1 MKRFVFCFVLV
12 VASAIRPTLGQE
24 FTTAQILDK
33 LDEKAKVFTSLQA
46 ALKRVDT
53 NYGVVQPEQSGKLVI
68 SRPKDVPR
76 IFLEVTEPTKMRVL
90 IDKGKGTAYYPDD
103 NTYRDRNVD
112 SKGETLQLLLIG
124 FGASAE
130 TIKKGYTAEAKSREK
145 IGNINAVVLELKSN
159 AKSTEEFP
167 LVKLWIDP
175 QTWTPVQ
182 TRLAKGP
189 KTYFD
194 YKYSNVQLNKTIS
207 DSVFNLDMKK
217 GATKQ

>member
-1 MKRFVFCFVLV
+1 MKRFVVCFVLV
-12 VASAIRPTLGQE
+12 VVSAIHPAFGQE

-46 ALKRVDT
+46 SLKNLGT
-53 NYGVVQPEQSGKLVI
+53 NYGVIQPEESGKIII
-68 SRPKDVPR
+68 SRPKDIPR
-76 IFLEVTEPTKMRVL
+76 IFVEITEPTKKRML
-90 IDKGKGTAYYPDD
+90 IDKGKGSIYYPDD
-103 NTYRDRNVD
+103 NTYRERNVD
-112 SKGETLQLLLIG
+112 SKSEALQFLLIG

-130 TIKKGYTAEAKSREK
+130 TIKKGYTAEAKPREK
-145 IGNINAVVLELKSN
+145 IGNVNAVVLELKSS

-167 LVKLWIDP
+167 LLKLWLDP

-182 TRLAKGP
+182 TRLGKGP
-189 KTYFD
+189 KTYND
-194 YKYSNVQLNKTIS
+194 YKYSNVQLNKSVS